1 MDLRLGID
9 IACRTAHQASLA
21 DHTGRLLWRGHRFHT
36 ITAELD
42 RLWQRLPE
50 GTDPTQVMVIME
62 PPATPGFRWRPGS
75 AAVAPA

>member
-1 MDLRLGID
+1 VDLRLGID

-50 GTDPTQVMVIME
+50 GTD
-62 PPATPGFRWRPGS
+62 RPR
-75 AAVAPA
+75 

>member
-36 ITAELD
+36 ITGELD
-42 RLWQRLPE
+42 RLWRRLPE

-62 PPATPGFRWRPGS
+62 PPATPGCRWRPGS
-75 AAVAPA
+75 AGVAPA

>member
-1 MDLRLGID
+1 VVPIGRTPDKETLVDLRLGID

-36 ITAELD
+36 ITGGLD

-50 GTDPTQVMVIME
+50 ALT
-62 PPATPGFRWRPGS
+62 RPR
-75 AAVAPA
+75 